1 MRDPTANAG
10 RRPKLSLEVA
20 RQIVATMAEDG
31 MGPGDRY
38 LPEAEAMRRHGV
50 GRGTYREALRFLE
63 AQGVIV
69 MRPGPG
75 GGPEIV
81 APGWQHLASTIA
93 LLLQFGGA
101 PLRAVLDARVA
112 IEPGMAELAAQN
124 ATDEE
129 VARMAADLDTIEGV
143 VGSYPEFAAA
153 YERYWR
159 HLAASSHNELFV
171 ILSPALRAVVNS
183 SGFVPD
189 EPYRLEVLRRLRAVH
204 EAVAAR
210 DPGRAGAFMRELEE
224 EFGRRLRKGYP
235 RRIEQVVAWSA
246 VHRFTD
252 PA

>member
-1 MRDPTANAG
+1 MRDEIAGAG

-63 AQGVIV
+63 NQGVIV

-81 APGWQHLASTIA
+81 APGWENLASTVA
-93 LLLQFGGA
+93 LLLQFAGA

-112 IEPGMAELAAQN
+112 IEPGMAELAARN
-124 ATDEE
+124 ATEEE
-129 VARMAADLDTIEGV
+129 VARMAADLDAVERG
-143 VGSYPEFAAA
+143 VGSYPAFMEA
-153 YERYWR
+153 YERFWR
-159 HLAASSHNELFV
+159 HLAESSHNALFA

-183 SGFVPD
+183 GGFVPD
-189 EPYRLEVLRRLRAVH
+189 EPHRVRLLGRLRAVH
-204 EAVAAR
+204 AAVAAR
-210 DPGRAGAFMRELEE
+210 DPRRAGTVMRELEE
-224 EFGRRLRKGYP
+224 ELNSRLREGYP
-235 RRIEQVVAWSA
+235 RQIEDVVSWSR
-246 VHRFTD
+246 VHRITG
-252 PA
+252 PS